1 MTAIPGCG
9 KGGWT
14 LVMKT
19 DGDKV
24 FDLEITITETKDK
37 TG

>member
-1 MTAIPGCG
+1 MIAIPGCG

-24 FDLEITITETKDK
+24 FDLEITNTETTGK